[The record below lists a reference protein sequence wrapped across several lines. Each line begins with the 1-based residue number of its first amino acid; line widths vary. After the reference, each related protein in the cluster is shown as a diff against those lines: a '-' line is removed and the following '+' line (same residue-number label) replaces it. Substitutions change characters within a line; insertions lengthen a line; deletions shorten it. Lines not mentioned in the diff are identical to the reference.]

1 VERLRRAGADA
12 QLTAYAGAHHQFD
25 RPSDAPARHYPREQ
39 NGSRCF
45 WEERSEGHLVNR
57 DTGQP
62 FSLDDPCVFR
72 GGTFGP
78 DPAAYRA
85 ALHAVKMLIGT
96 EPRPSR

>member
-1 VERLRRAGADA
+1 
-12 QLTAYAGAHHQFD
+12 
-25 RPSDAPARHYPREQ
+25 
-39 NGSRCF
+39 
-45 WEERSEGHLVNR
+45 VNR

-85 ALHAVKMLIGT
+85 ALHAVKTLIGT
-96 EPRPSR
+96 EPRPSL